1 MATETKLGYIG
12 PEADSSLPRF
22 QSATRIQ
29 EAITARAEKKLLL
42 WMAERIPGFVNSDHL
57 TALGVLGQLGAGICY
72 AWAAHR
78 RYALLLAVV
87 CIALNWLGDS
97 LDGTVA
103 RFRNQ
108 QRPRYGFYV
117 DHMADAFGAIAMM
130 CGLGFSGYLHWQI
143 AIAMLLGFLVLS
155 IESYLATYTLG
166 SFRMSQGP
174 FGPTEIRI
182 LLSVGTVTL
191 LFHPYATLLGRR
203 FLLFDVGG
211 LIATVGMAVMAIATS
226 VRHGRELYV
235 AERIR

>member
-1 MATETKLGYIG
+1 MRGRRIG
-12 PEADSSLPRF
+12 VTPCCWPSF
-22 QSATRIQ
+22 
-29 EAITARAEKKLLL
+29 
-42 WMAERIPGFVNSDHL
+42 
-57 TALGVLGQLGAGICY
+57 
-72 AWAAHR
+72 
-78 RYALLLAVV
+78 